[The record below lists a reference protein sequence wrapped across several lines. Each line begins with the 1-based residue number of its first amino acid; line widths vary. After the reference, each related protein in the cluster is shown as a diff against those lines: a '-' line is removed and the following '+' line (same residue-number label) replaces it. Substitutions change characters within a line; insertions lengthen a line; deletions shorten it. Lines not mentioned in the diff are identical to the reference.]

1 MEDGKKWKRFFIYK
15 RKKSKLNNFDFFRRQ
30 IETSTPHKVQVINVI
45 PCDDRKMIEECVK
58 KRLENYIVKKRKD
71 YIHCSYNDII
81 HEIAECIKFFEHRDI
96 DKKMKLSRLNI
107 NDDKKVKV
115 IILNDEE
122 FKNYQIVDDKEKQK
136 GGFYEDNESDDE
148 NYMKYLKY
156 KIKYLELKYGY
167 E

>member
-1 MEDGKKWKRFFIYK
+1 MNR
-15 RKKSKLNNFDFFRRQ
+15 RRRQ
-30 IETSTPHKVQVINVI
+30 IETSTPHKVQVLNVI

-122 FKNYQIVDDKEKQK
+122 FKDYEIVDDKDVQK
-136 GGFYEDNESDDE
+136 GGGIIENKGDEKDDE
-148 NYMKYLKY
+148 SYVKYLKY

-167 E
+167 N